1 MVRACAT
8 AMAAAV
14 LLVWVL
20 SANGTAPGYLSHS
33 THARADLNACL
44 RLLNYS
50 ALMVA
55 AARTQRQSQ
64 CRATATAQAGEWGSA
79 SHANVVLAFIA
90 AQDGATDVAISRLT
104 TSQQIDPTSYWL
116 AALRA
121 SVWQLLPEAGLTP
134 PCKEAGYLSDLAI
147 IERADPVFA
156 QRLERC

>member
-1 MVRACAT
+1 MVRACSA

-50 ALMVA
+50 ALMPEA
-55 AARTQRQSQ
+55 AQNERQSQ

-121 SVWQLLPEAGLTP
+121 SVWQLLPEASLTP

-147 IERADPVFA
+147 IEQADPVFA
-156 QRLERC
+156 QRLGRC

>member
-1 MVRACAT
+1 
-8 AMAAAV
+8 MAAAV

-50 ALMVA
+50 ALMPEA
-55 AARTQRQSQ
+55 AQKERQSQ

-90 AQDGATDVAISRLT
+90 AQDGATDVAISRLP
-104 TSQQIDPTSYWL
+104 TSHQVDPTSYWL

-147 IERADPVFA
+147 IEQADPVFA
-156 QRLERC
+156 QQLGRC